1 MTQPIEIVL
10 SFLFYLWWPVI
21 VVVHVVDGVVVFAAA
36 VVFVIVTVD
45 LVVAVVGPR
54 NLILK
59 FGQEWVSNS

>member
-1 MTQPIEIVL
+1 MVA
-10 SFLFYLWWPVI
+10 VI

-45 LVVAVVGPR
+45 FVVAVVGPR

-59 FGQEWVSNS
+59 FGKKWVSNS